1 MARGGPKLHQDRRRE
16 LGRSFLD
23 GGEHYD
29 RVRPGYPEDS
39 ADWLV
44 PAAASDVVDLGAG
57 TGKFTAL
64 LVARGLRTVA
74 VDPSPDM
81 LGQLRRALP
90 GVTAVEGTAEHTGLA
105 PAAYDLVTVAQ
116 AWHWCD
122 PLLASTEVAR
132 ILRPHGVLGLIWN
145 QLDTS
150 VPWVHR
156 LSRIMHAG
164 DVHKPDFKPPLG
176 PGFTGLE
183 SHLTRWEEPVG
194 TQDILELA
202 KSRSYYLRAG
212 EDTRAKVLGNLD
224 WYLHTHLGHDG
235 GEILLLPYLTQ
246 SWRATKA

>member
-1 MARGGPKLHQDRRRE
+1 LHHDRRRE
-16 LGRSFLD
+16 LGRSFQD

-44 PAAASDVVDLGAG
+44 PAAARDAVDVGAG

-64 LVARGLRTVA
+64 LVERGLRTVA
-74 VDPSPDM
+74 VDPSLDM

-90 GVTAVEGTAEHTGLA
+90 DVTAVEGTAEHTGLA

-132 ILRPHGVLGLIWN
+132 ILRPHGVLGLVWN

-164 DVHKPDFKPPLG
+164 DVHKPHFKPPLG
-176 PGFTGLE
+176 PEFTGLE
-183 SHLTRWEEPVG
+183 SHLTRWEETVS

-224 WYLHTHLGHDG
+224 WYLHGHLGHAT
-235 GEILLLPYLTQ
+235 GEILPLPYLTQ